1 VSVGD
6 LDQRFAR
13 PACRQLLDRLCT
25 QAMVRPAA
33 WASNVGGM
41 LFSPQGVA
49 EFRQSRRRLSFIGG
63 SS

>member
-13 PACRQLLDRLCT
+13 PLVASPSIALRT
-25 QAMVRPAA
+25 QAMVRSAA
-33 WASNVGGM
+33 LASNVGGM
-41 LFSPQGVA
+41 LSSPQGVA
-49 EFRQSRRRLSFIGG
+49 EFRRPRRRLSFIGG